1 MQDYLYYSCVLFP
14 LKLCLSAHFR
24 VEQSDVAQWG
34 RWDQWTECLFEGQS
48 KHKQH
53 TVALPGFL
61 WVSVVTRWNCHWKAL
76 ILLASLPNTHTWSS
90 CGSSKLATCFALWMK
105 VEKTR
110 EKNLSVFHVNFL
122 YPWHL
127 SYAELKT
134 ERYFMQFVSAVFQ
147 KSVLTDN
154 IVTKD
159 LRLHKN
165 AVCKKKNTIII

>member
-14 LKLCLSAHFR
+14 LKLCLSAHFH

-61 WVSVVTRWNCHWKAL
+61 WVSVVTWWNCHWKAL

-110 EKNLSVFHVNFL
+110 EKKPVCLPCKFLMSLAFILCRTEDWKVFHAV
-122 YPWHL
+122 
-127 SYAELKT
+127 
-134 ERYFMQFVSAVFQ
+134 RVSCFSKICINRQ
-147 KSVLTDN
+147 YCNQRPEITQECCS
-154 IVTKD
+154 
-159 LRLHKN
+159 
-165 AVCKKKNTIII
+165 